1 MAGALAEDG
10 LLHGLREAISR
21 GYALVDRLALVHVHR
36 PRVFHPSVA
45 FTQSEAF
52 VLVME
57 LHPTLPT
64 SIEWPLVSS
73 MTEEIHGGSAKLPNA
88 LSDVLPCDVVVN
100 SDLLAVLPET
110 KARDV
115 LAAFVRAITKDEAMN
130 IEILVGHQGGY
141 LGQKFDERSYRV
153 TNVVQS
159 TRQPDALRS
168 LDAAL
173 ESTMACIAAEAPS
186 SNKVTRVQV
195 MAGYMLF
202 NIPWTLQPTVKVYS
216 TWEGIENVS
225 ALGCKPP
232 PLSASVICIGNLE
245 TLTDATL
252 KDCFNDPFPVHF
264 KRHLLFLEWI
274 ERSIEA
280 NGAAL
285 TLPWPTTGT
294 AMDIK
299 QLILEPDSILLS
311 TLDAV
316 DDPSHAST
324 LLRPDMDLLEKA
336 WHGLAY
342 TAASTASVV
351 EVVHELQSCFE
362 QGSVLPLIHSHNSS
376 ELAVFLR
383 QLVQQAQQQR
393 YVQDASE
400 SFPVAPLTL
409 LQDDASSLRYM
420 RQVGIYKLQR
430 DLTHWLGLQGIVLA
444 DLASFV
450 TSCAHFKKVQ
460 WLVDVCAV
468 GKLLGL
474 NVAMIRQL
482 AQDALAHAQAG
493 TDRVPTFYVVYD
505 AFLPDRLRS
514 LLSEPFLWSLEMQLE
529 DGFSRTLRMD
539 DLPRRGAE
547 DGAPFRISPTAAARL
562 ADAML
567 PRGTEAR
574 DILARGVAAF
584 ESTLAPT
591 AQFYDCQRR
600 SVQYPL

>member
-1 MAGALAEDG
+1 M
-10 LLHGLREAISR
+10 
-21 GYALVDRLALVHVHR
+21 LVL
-36 PRVFHPSVA
+36 
-45 FTQSEAF
+45 
-52 VLVME
+52 E

-64 SIEWPLVSS
+64 SIDWPLVSS
-73 MTEEIHGGSAKLPNA
+73 IKEEVYRGSTQLPKA
-88 LSDVLPCDVVVN
+88 LGDVLPCDLVVN
-100 SDLLAVLPET
+100 NDLVVVLPEA

-130 IEILVGHQGGY
+130 MEILVAHQGGY
-141 LGQKFDERSYRV
+141 LGQKFDERSYCV

-159 TRQPDALRS
+159 PMQPDALRS

-173 ESTMACIAAEAPS
+173 ESTMACVATEDPS
-186 SNKVTRVQV
+186 SRKVTRVQV
-195 MAGYMLF
+195 MAGYTLF

-245 TLTDATL
+245 TLTDASL
-252 KDCFNDPFPVHF
+252 KDCFTDPFPVHY

-285 TLPWPTTGT
+285 TLPWPSTGA
-294 AMDIK
+294 AMDVK
-299 QLILEPDSILLS
+299 QLILEPDSILLT

-351 EVVHELQSCFE
+351 DVVRELQSCFE
-362 QGSVLPLIHSHNSS
+362 QGSVLPLIHSHNPS
-376 ELAVFLR
+376 ELAVYLR

-400 SFPVAPLTL
+400 SPPVAPLTL
-409 LQDDASSLRYM
+409 DQDDASSLRYM
-420 RQVGIYKLQR
+420 LQVGIYKLQR
-430 DLTHWLGLQGIVLA
+430 DLALWLSLQGIVLA
-444 DLASFV
+444 DLAAFV
-450 TSCAHFKKVQ
+450 TSSAHFKMAQ
-460 WLVDVCAV
+460 WLVDVCAI

-482 AQDALAHAQAG
+482 AQEALAHAHAG
-493 TDRVPTFYVVYD
+493 TDRAPTFYVVYD

-539 DLPRRGAE
+539 DLPGHSANE
-547 DGAPFRISPTAAARL
+547 DDAPFRISAAAATRL
-562 ADAML
+562 ADAMNAQSA
-567 PRGTEAR
+567 EAK
-574 DILARGVAAF
+574 DILARGILCF

-591 AQFYDCQRR
+591 VRFYDSRR
-600 SVQYPL
+600 RTVRYPFV